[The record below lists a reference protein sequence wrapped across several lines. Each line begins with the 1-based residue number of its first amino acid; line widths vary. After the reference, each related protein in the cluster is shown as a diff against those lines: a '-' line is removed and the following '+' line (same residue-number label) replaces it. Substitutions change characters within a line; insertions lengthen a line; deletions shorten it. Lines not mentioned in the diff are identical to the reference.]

1 MEFLESNWTWI
12 IAVVVVI
19 ALIVMLRGIFGSLAL
34 PYVRRERLVTKSEL
48 KFYWALKSCV
58 QDDWAIFAMV
68 RIADLIRVEKGTK
81 NMRSWLNRILSK
93 HIDFVLCDPSTLVP
107 VLAIEL
113 DDASHD
119 RPERQERDRFVNEA
133 FASAGLPLLRIGVQA
148 TYEVKELREKIEQR
162 SLEL

>member
-1 MEFLESNWTWI
+1 MDFFESNWSWI
-12 IAVVVVI
+12 IAIAVI
-19 ALIVMLRGIFGSLAL
+19 LAVIFLLRAIFGAVAL

-48 KFYWALKSCV
+48 KFYRALKSCV

-68 RIADLIRVEKGTK
+68 RIADLIRVEKGAK

-93 HIDFVLCDPSTLVP
+93 HIDFVLCDPSTLTP

-113 DDASHD
+113 DDASHN

-133 FASAGLPLLRIGVQA
+133 FKSAGLPLLRIDVQT
-148 TYEVKELREKIEQR
+148 TYEIKNLRDKIEES
-162 SLEL
+162 SLVS

>member
-1 MEFLESNWTWI
+1 MEYLESNWTWI
-12 IAVVVVI
+12 IAVAVVI
-19 ALIVMLRGIFGSLAL
+19 AIIIMLRAIFGSIAL

-48 KFYWALKSCV
+48 KFYWALKSSV

-113 DDASHD
+113 DDSSHD

-133 FASAGLPLLRIGVQA
+133 FESAGLPLLRIGVQG
-148 TYEVKELREKIEQR
+148 TYEVKDLREKIEQH